1 LTDAVVDASVVVKWA
16 VAEEH
21 SEQALALLKLRRLVA
36 PAHWLSESVNA
47 VWGKAHRGEI
57 TTSKAESAA
66 GLLLGAPVTSIPL
79 AGLVK
84 RALALSLA
92 TGVTGVT
99 VYDTLY
105 VALAF
110 EREVEFITADRKLA
124 RKFAGDPIG
133 QKLITWVGDL

>member
-1 LTDAVVDASVVVKWA
+1 MTDAVVDASVVVKWA

-92 TGVTGVT
+92 TGVT

>member
-92 TGVTGVT
+92 TGVT

-110 EREVEFITADRKLA
+110 ERGVEFITADRKLA

-133 QKLITWVGDL
+133 QKLIIWVGDL